1 MELLCSAPDIATL
14 NKAQGCMDIFLAR
27 DKGRW
32 FSLWGRKPLV
42 TFRIARENT
51 LGVTTVRRAAITHNG
66 KPNCQ

>member
-1 MELLCSAPDIATL
+1 
-14 NKAQGCMDIFLAR
+14 MDIFLAR

-42 TFRIARENT
+42 TFRIARQNT